1 MLTNLEPREEMAV
14 DLAREVVYRF
24 LAAALRD
31 PQAGL
36 LALLDPASQD
46 VACAAADLLRAEGI
60 DSVPPL
66 GFGELPP
73 ELLTLRPLCTSLN
86 EAADRLPDEF
96 VRVFGLVPTP
106 ECQPHE
112 TEYQHTTEPFYR
124 AQQMADIAGFYQ
136 AFGLQPG
143 QTYPERPD
151 HLALELEFMAILLQ
165 KKRLALASLANNPQ
179 AEVQASICQEAQHH
193 FFRDHLAWW
202 VPSFVAGLRRKADG
216 GCYGALGQVL
226 GALLPLE
233 RSRFGVEAPRLPLQ
247 PALIERPEEQS
258 GCAACVEQ
266 SS

>member
-36 LALLDPASQD
+36 LALLDTTCQD

-60 DSVPPL
+60 DTTPPL

-143 QTYPERPD
+143 QAYPERPD
-151 HLALELEFMAILLQ
+151 HLALELEFMAFLLQ

-179 AEVQASICQEAQHH
+179 AEVQASICQEALHH

-202 VPSFVAGLRRKADG
+202 VPSFVASLRRRANG
-216 GCYGALGQVL
+216 GFYGALAQAL

-233 RSRFGVEAPRLPLQ
+233 RGRFGVAAPRRPLQ
-247 PALIERPEEQS
+247 AALPEELEEPS
-258 GCAACVEQ
+258 ACASCGGP